1 MNEKSFGSFEPFGSF
16 ESFRSFGSFVLQSN
30 VRTIRTKERFE
41 RFERSNDSNAS
52 NGSNGS
58 NDLRRAL
65 LLAVA
70 GFAAFAIIAT
80 ANGAGY
86 RYGASDQ
93 AFYIPVVLHAV
104 DPAAFP
110 RDGALLDAQ
119 GRYMVLDEILA
130 ALLRGTGM
138 SIEAIFF
145 AGYLLSLALIWA
157 GLTLIGTR
165 VYTNRWAIAALAAA
179 FTMRH
184 RIPRTSANSFE
195 PYFHPRMLAFG
206 IGLLATAA
214 VLRRRSWLA
223 VALVAVAA
231 LVHITTAMWFAV
243 MLGVALAILEP
254 RFRTLAVIAGTG
266 AAVVGLWAFV
276 TGRLQSSLMQMDDVW
291 LRAVAGKDS
300 LFATQW
306 PAWAWA
312 ANVGFLALLWWAHRR
327 RVRDRVATGEDRA
340 LVWGATALVAL
351 FLLTLPLVAAGV
363 SLPVQ
368 LQISRVFWL
377 VDFAALV
384 YVLAVVADS
393 PGPVAS
399 GVTSSVASGV
409 SRKFNR
415 TQLVAGL
422 LIAFAVT
429 RGAYIMLV
437 ERPERSLFAVHAP
450 ESAWEDAM
458 RWVARQ
464 PADVHVL
471 ADPGHAWKHG
481 TSVRASGA
489 HDVLLEEVKD
499 SALAIYSRD
508 VASRVVDRTEAV
520 GDFATLTADRARDLA
535 RRYDLD
541 YLVSEADL
549 QLPVAYRNGQFRI
562 YGIR

>member
-1 MNEKSFGSFEPFGSF
+1 MNEKSFGSFGSFEPFGSF
-16 ESFRSFGSFVLQSN
+16 ASFVREN
-30 VRTIRTKERFE
+30 VRTIGTKERL
-41 RFERSNDSNAS
+41 ERSNDSNAS
-52 NGSNGS
+52 NASNDP
-58 NDLRRAL
+58 NDLRRAVW
-65 LLAVA
+65 LAVA
-70 GFAAFAIIAT
+70 GFAAFAIVAT

-93 AFYIPVVLHAV
+93 AFYIPVVLHAA
-104 DPAAFP
+104 DPGAFP
-110 RDGALLDAQ
+110 RDAALLEAQ

-130 ALLRGTGM
+130 ALLRTTGM
-138 SIEAIFF
+138 PIEALFL

-206 IGLLATAA
+206 IGLLAIAA

-223 VALVAVAA
+223 VGLVAVAA

-243 MLGVALAILEP
+243 MLGVALAILDS
-254 RFRTLAVIAGTG
+254 RLRTLAVLTASA
-266 AAVVGLWAFV
+266 AAVAGLWALV
-276 TGRLQSSLMQMDDVW
+276 TGRLESSLMPMDDVW
-291 LRAVAGKDS
+291 LRAVASKDS

-312 ANVGFLALLWWAHRR
+312 ANMGFLGLLWWAHRR
-327 RVRDRVATGEDRA
+327 RVRDHVATAEDRA

-351 FLLTLPLVAAGV
+351 FLLTLPLVAAGM

-377 VDFAALV
+377 VDFVALV
-384 YVLAVVADS
+384 YVLTVVADS
-393 PGPVAS
+393 PA
-399 GVTSSVASGV
+399 SVASGFR
-409 SRKFNR
+409 RKIAI
-415 TQLVAGL
+415 V
-422 LIAFAVT
+422 LIAFAAS
-429 RGAYIMLV
+429 RGVYIMLI
-437 ERPERSLFAVHAP
+437 ERPERSLFAMHAP
-450 ESAWEDAM
+450 ESPWEDAM

-489 HDVLLEEVKD
+489 HDVFLEEVKD

-508 VASRVVDRTEAV
+508 VASRVVERTEALP
-520 GDFATLTADRARDLA
+520 DFGALTPDQAHDLA
-535 RRYDLD
+535 HRYDLD

-549 QLPVAYRNGQFRI
+549 ALPIAYGNGQFRI
-562 YGIR
+562 YDIR

>member
-1 MNEKSFGSFEPFGSF
+1 MNEKSFGPFG
-16 ESFRSFGSFVLQSN
+16 SFGSFVLQSN
-30 VRTIRTKERFE
+30 VRTIRTKERL
-41 RFERSNDSNAS
+41 ERSNDSND
-52 NGSNGS
+52 S
-58 NDLRRAL
+58 NDPNDSNDSNDSNVSNDFARAMW
-65 LLAVA
+65 LAVA
-70 GFAAFAIIAT
+70 GFAAFAIVAT

-93 AFYIPVVLHAV
+93 AFYIPIVLHSV

-130 ALLRGTGM
+130 AVLRGTAM
-138 SIEAIFF
+138 SIEALFL

-157 GLTLIGTR
+157 GLTLIGSR

-206 IGLLATAA
+206 IGLVATAA

-231 LVHITTAMWFAV
+231 LVHVTTGLWFAV
-243 MLGVALAILEP
+243 MLGVALAILDP
-254 RFRTLAVIAGTG
+254 RLRTLAVITGTG

-276 TGRLQSSLMQMDDVW
+276 TGRLQSSLAQMDDVW

-312 ANVGFLALLWWAHRR
+312 ANFGFLALLWWAHRR
-327 RVRDRVATGEDRA
+327 RVRDHVATEEDRA

-351 FLLTLPLVAAGV
+351 FLLTLPLVVAGM
-363 SLPVQ
+363 SMAVQ
-368 LQISRVFWL
+368 LQVSRVFWL
-377 VDFAALV
+377 VDFVALV

-393 PGPVAS
+393 PVPVAS
-399 GVTSSVASGV
+399 AFRRKM
-409 SRKFNR
+409 SRR
-415 TQLVAGL
+415 AGLVAI
-422 LIAFAVT
+422 LIVAFAAA

-450 ESAWEDAM
+450 ESPWEDAM

-464 PADVHVL
+464 PASIHVL

-489 HDVLLEEVKD
+489 HDVFLEEVKD

-508 VASRVVDRTEAV
+508 VASRVVDRTEAI
-520 GDFATLTADRARDLA
+520 GDFGSLTPDRARDLA

-549 QLPVAYRNGQFRI
+549 SLPVAYRNGQFRI
-562 YGIR
+562 YDIR